1 MTIVILDY
9 ATLGYDLDLTPAERF
24 GKVIKYENSTQNEAA
39 ERVKDADV
47 IIVNKIKMN
56 EAVLKNAKSLKL
68 ICETATGY
76 DNIDLDYC
84 TKKGILVSNTP
95 AYSSQCVAQVTV
107 SMVCSLATH
116 LKEYRECVAS
126 GKYTADGV
134 PNSLVPI
141 YHELCGKTW
150 GIIGYGNIGNT
161 VGKIADAFG
170 CKVIVNKRTPVPE
183 CECVSV
189 DELISRAD
197 IISIHCPLNENTRN
211 LIDVRELSMMKKDV
225 ILVNVARGGV
235 WNEEAVANAILN
247 GTIGAMGCDVFT
259 KEPFD
264 TNHPFYKIKDFD
276 NVLLTPHMAWGSFE
290 SRTRCYSTVI
300 SNIEAYLKGEP
311 TNIVNK

>member
-24 GKVIKYENSTQNEAA
+24 GKVIKYENSTQDEAA

-56 EAVLKNAKSLKL
+56 EAVLKNATKLKL

-84 TKKGILVSNTP
+84 RKKGILVSNTP

-116 LKEYRECVAS
+116 LKEYRKCVAS

-141 YHELCGKTW
+141 YHELYGKTW
-150 GIIGYGNIGNT
+150 GIIGYGNIGKA

-170 CKVIVNKRTPVPE
+170 CKVIVNKLTPDPD

-189 DELISRAD
+189 EELIKRSD

-211 LIDVRELSMMKKDV
+211 LIDVREFSMMKKDAIV
-225 ILVNVARGGV
+225 VNVARGAV
-235 WNEEAVANAILN
+235 WNEEAAANAILK
-247 GTIGAMGCDVFT
+247 GTIGALGCDVFT

-264 TNHPFYKIKDFD
+264 KSHPFYKIKDFD

-311 TNIVNK
+311 TNIVN

>member
-24 GKVIKYENSTQNEAA
+24 GKVIKYENSTQDEAA

-56 EAVLKNAKSLKL
+56 EAVLKNATKLKL

-84 TKKGILVSNTP
+84 RKKGILVSNTP

-116 LKEYRECVAS
+116 LKEYRKCVAS

-141 YHELCGKTW
+141 YHELYGKTW
-150 GIIGYGNIGNT
+150 GIIGYGNIGKA

-170 CKVIVNKRTPVPE
+170 CKVIVNKRTPDPE

-189 DELISRAD
+189 EELIKRSD

-211 LIDVRELSMMKKDV
+211 LIDVREFSMMKKDAIV
-225 ILVNVARGGV
+225 VNVARGAV
-235 WNEEAVANAILN
+235 WNEEAAANAILK
-247 GTIGAMGCDVFT
+247 GTIGALGCDVFT

-264 TNHPFYKIKDFD
+264 ESHPFYKIKDFD

-311 TNIVNK
+311 TNIVN

>member
-1 MTIVILDY
+1 
-9 ATLGYDLDLTPAERF
+9 
-24 GKVIKYENSTQNEAA
+24 
-39 ERVKDADV
+39 
-47 IIVNKIKMN
+47 
-56 EAVLKNAKSLKL
+56 
-68 ICETATGY
+68 
-76 DNIDLDYC
+76 
-84 TKKGILVSNTP
+84 
-95 AYSSQCVAQVTV
+95 
-107 SMVCSLATH
+107 
-116 LKEYRECVAS
+116 
-126 GKYTADGV
+126 V

-141 YHELCGKTW
+141 YHELCGKIW
-150 GIIGYGNIGNT
+150 GIIGYGNIGKA

-170 CKVIVNKRTPVPE
+170 CKVIVNKRTPVTE
-183 CECVSV
+183 CECVSI

-211 LIDVRELSMMKKDV
+211 LIDVRELSMMKKDA

-264 TNHPFYKIKDFD
+264 ESHPFYKIKDFD

-311 TNIVNK
+311 TNIVN